1 MSPPVTPAELWQRV
15 GSPRRAVAIVA
26 HPDDESF
33 GLGAVLSALVD
44 AGTSIGVVCLTHGE
58 ASTLGAGVDL
68 GARRDAELCAA
79 AAVLGVD
86 EVALF
91 DHADGHVSDVGVET
105 LVGLVD
111 RHMSGADLLVA
122 FEPGGVTGHADHQ
135 VATAV
140 ARRIAVERGVSL
152 LEWGV
157 SQDVAAAL
165 RDELGAPFVA
175 LDDDP
180 GAEVLDVAV
189 DRERQLAAIAC
200 HASQATD
207 NPVLVR
213 RLALQGPVERVRW
226 RSSRVSA
233 APDRDRASTG
243 HEGTPMTTRGNVP
256 NALDST
262 ARPPPQ
268 EGHRP

>member
-1 MSPPVTPAELWQRV
+1 MSPPLTPAELWQRV
-15 GSPRRAVAIVA
+15 GSPRRAVAVVA

-58 ASTLGAGVDL
+58 ASTLGAGPDL
-68 GARRDAELCAA
+68 GARRDAELRAA

-91 DHADGHVSDVGVET
+91 DHADGHLSATGVDA

-111 RHMSGADLLVA
+111 GHVSGTELLVA
-122 FEPGGVTGHADHQ
+122 FESGGVTGNPDHQ

-140 ARRIAVERGVSL
+140 ARRIAVDRGVPL

-157 SQDVAAAL
+157 SPGVAAAL
-165 RDELGAPFVA
+165 RDELGVPFAA

-180 GAEVLDVAV
+180 GSEILDVAI
-189 DRERQLAAIAC
+189 DRARQLAAIAC

-226 RSSRVSA
+226 RS
-233 APDRDRASTG
+233 
-243 HEGTPMTTRGNVP
+243 HETRPHLVAVG
-256 NALDST
+256 
-262 ARPPPQ
+262 PPHDT
-268 EGHRP
+268 EIHR

>member
-1 MSPPVTPAELWQRV
+1 
-15 GSPRRAVAIVA
+15 VA

-33 GLGAVLSALVD
+33 GLGAVLSALVE
-44 AGTSIGVVCLTHGE
+44 AGTTIGVVCLTHGE
-58 ASTLGAGVDL
+58 ASTLGAGADL
-68 GARRDAELCAA
+68 GARRDVELRAA

-91 DHADGHVSDVGVET
+91 DHADGHLSDADFDALVT
-105 LVGLVD
+105 LVDPYVRGTE
-111 RHMSGADLLVA
+111 LLVA
-122 FEPGGVTGHADHQ
+122 FESGGVTGHPDHQ

-140 ARRIAVERGVSL
+140 ARRIAVHRGVPL

-157 SQDVAAAL
+157 SPGVAAAL
-165 RDELGAPFVA
+165 RDEMGVPFEA
-175 LDDDP
+175 LDDARD
-180 GAEVLDVAV
+180 AETLDVVV

-226 RSSRVSA
+226 RSHESRPHVVA
-233 APDRDRASTG
+233 VG
-243 HEGTPMTTRGNVP
+243 
-256 NALDST
+256 
-262 ARPPPQ
+262 RPHAM
-268 EGHRP
+268 EVHR